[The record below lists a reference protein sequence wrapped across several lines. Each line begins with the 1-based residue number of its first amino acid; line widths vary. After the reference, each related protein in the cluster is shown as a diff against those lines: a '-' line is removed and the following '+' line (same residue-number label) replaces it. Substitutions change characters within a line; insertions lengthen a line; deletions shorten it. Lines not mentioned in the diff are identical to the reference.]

1 MTTPYDQDENLIDEW
16 TLNYLP
22 SEGGRYTGKLA
33 ITDKNIY
40 FFAEFSIE
48 FSGNAVQTAEGGM
61 KISKE
66 NIQSVESTKAMF
78 IFKRVQVT
86 LSDESV
92 HVFDRGIL
100 STKPILDAINK

>member
-1 MTTPYDQDENLIDEW
+1 MATYDQDENLIDEW

-33 ITDKNIY
+33 ITDKNMY
-40 FFAEFSIE
+40 FFAQFSIE
-48 FSGNAVQTAEGGM
+48 FTGNAVQSAEGGI

-66 NIQSVESTKAMF
+66 NIQSVESKKSMF
-78 IFKRVQVT
+78 IFQRVHVT

-92 HVFDRGIL
+92 HVFDRGVM
-100 STKPILDAINK
+100 STKPIIDAINAL